1 MKTIFTI
8 IYSAFFLS
16 GFSFGE
22 ETHNLNRI
30 SKAKTVTG
38 AQNPIVKTDSVA
50 NYSISIN
57 GERNMVNVKTDS
69 LTVQTSESINK
80 NQKADNTI
88 TIIGKGNSVAVTQG
102 DEKGKVTITQN
113 GNNNKVSITQ
123 STHKL

>member
-8 IYSAFFLS
+8 IYFAFFLS

-30 SKAKTVTG
+30 SKAKTVAG

-57 GERNMVNVKTDS
+57 GERNMVNVKTNS
-69 LTVQTSESINK
+69 QTVQTSESIDN
-80 NQKADNTI
+80 NPKADHTI
-88 TIIGKGNSVAVTQG
+88 TINGKGNSVVVTPE
-102 DEKGKVTITQN
+102 DKKGKVTVSQN

-123 STHKL
+123 STHKP